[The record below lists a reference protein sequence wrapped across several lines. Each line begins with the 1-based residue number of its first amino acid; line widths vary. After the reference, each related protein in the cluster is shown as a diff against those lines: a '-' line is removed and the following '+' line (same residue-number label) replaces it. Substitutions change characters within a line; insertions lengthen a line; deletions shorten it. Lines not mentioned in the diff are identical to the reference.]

1 MKVVGLVTEY
11 NPFHNGHRYHIQQAK
26 AVTGADV
33 VVAVMSGNFVQRG
46 EPALFDK
53 WTRAQTALE
62 NGVDLVIELPTF
74 YAVQP
79 SHIFAEGAVRLL
91 SAMGITDMVFGSEH
105 ADVDFLKLAEQAP
118 SVEDGHAFQEKN
130 QTFAHAYAT
139 QLAEETGFVLEDP
152 NDILAFGYAKAV
164 IKLGVDMTLHPIQ
177 RVAAGYHDQSFA
189 DDQTIA
195 SASSIRLALHKG
207 KLDKVQGVVP
217 EATLQAIAQ
226 APHTIAFETPFWQL
240 LKYRLMTDTIGQL
253 GQVYQMAEG
262 LEHRLAA
269 VALGEPGPKNYQSFI
284 KSVKSK
290 RYTFARMQRTL
301 LYTLLNIKVDQM
313 QAAMQDPYLRILGFT
328 DAGQQFLNQI
338 KKTVTLPLISKVDQN
353 LAKANLR
360 LDYKAGKIWQ
370 LLANEPG
377 QQQDVTRQ
385 PIHVTGQKQAD
396 RGEINE
402 IS

>member
-53 WTRAQTALE
+53 WTRTQAALA

-91 SAMGITDMVFGSEH
+91 AAMGIKDMVFGSEH
-105 ADVDFLKLAEQAP
+105 AEVDFLKLAEQAP
-118 SVEDGHAFQEKN
+118 SVESGHAFQEKN
-130 QTFAHAYAT
+130 QTFAQAYAT

-164 IKLGVDMTLHPIQ
+164 LKLGVEMTLHPIQ
-177 RVAAGYHDQSFA
+177 RVAAGYHDQGFA

-207 KLDKVQGVVP
+207 KFEKVQSVVP
-217 EATLQAIAQ
+217 AATLAALTT
-226 APHTIAFETPFWQL
+226 APNTIAFETPFWQL
-240 LKYRLMTDTIGQL
+240 LKYRLTTDTIGQL

-269 VALGEPGPKNYQSFI
+269 VTLGEPGPKNYQNFI
-284 KSVKSK
+284 KTVKSK
-290 RYTFARMQRTL
+290 RYTFARIQRTL
-301 LYTLLNIKVDQM
+301 LYTLLNVKVDQM

-328 DAGQQFLNQI
+328 DAGQTFLSQI

-360 LDYKAGKIWQ
+360 LDYKAGKLWQ
-370 LLANEPG
+370 MLASDGG

-385 PIHVTGQKQAD
+385 PIHFVHSTKAD
-396 RGEINE
+396 GGSTNE
-402 IS
+402 I

>member
-11 NPFHNGHRYHIQQAK
+11 NPFHNGHRYHIQQAR

-53 WTRAQTALE
+53 WIRTQTALE

-91 SAMGITDMVFGSEH
+91 AAMGIKEMVFGSEH

-118 SVEDGHAFQEKN
+118 SVASGQTFQEKN
-130 QTFAHAYAT
+130 QTFAQAYAN
-139 QLAEETGFVLEDP
+139 QLALATGFTLEDP

-177 RVAAGYHDQSFA
+177 RVAAGYHDQSFS
-189 DDQTIA
+189 DTQTIA

-207 KLDKVQGVVP
+207 KLEKVQGVVP
-217 EATLQAIAQ
+217 EATLQAISD

-240 LKYRLMTDTIGQL
+240 LKYRLTTDTIGQL

-262 LEHRLAA
+262 LEHRLTA
-269 VALGEPGPKNYQSFI
+269 VALGEPGPKNYQNFI
-284 KSVKSK
+284 KTVKSK
-290 RYTFARMQRTL
+290 RYTFARIQRTL
-301 LYTLLNIKVDQM
+301 LYTLLNVKVDQM

-328 DAGQQFLNQI
+328 DVGQQFLNHI
-338 KKTVTLPLISKVDQN
+338 KKAATLPLISKVDQN

-360 LDYKAGKIWQ
+360 LDYKAGKLWQ
-370 LLANEPG
+370 MLANDAG
-377 QQQDVTRQ
+377 QQQEVTRQ
-385 PIHVTGQKQAD
+385 PIHVAGPVQAD
-396 RGEINE
+396 GGNINE
-402 IS
+402 I